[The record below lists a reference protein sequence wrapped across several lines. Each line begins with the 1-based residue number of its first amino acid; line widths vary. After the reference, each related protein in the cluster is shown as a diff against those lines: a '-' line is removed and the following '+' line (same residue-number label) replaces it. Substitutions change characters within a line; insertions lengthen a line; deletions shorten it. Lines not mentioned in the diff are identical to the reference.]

1 MVLKENIS
9 EYQPKLIKTMILT
22 FYWILVLFGTEV
34 SGINLPG
41 KKSALVGFGG
51 HNTC

>member
-9 EYQPKLIKTMILT
+9 EYQPKLIKKMMLT
-22 FYWILVLFGTEV
+22 FSWILALYGTEV
-34 SGINLPG
+34 RGINLPG

-51 HNTC
+51 RNTC